1 MGARQEGTGIPGG
14 ENVCRAVKPVLAAAM
29 TRAGQ
34 DRSSSEAGDA
44 GEETAQTQEP

>member
-1 MGARQEGTGIPGG
+1 MGARQVRTGIPGG
-14 ENVCRAVKPVLAAAM
+14 ENVCRAVRPVLAAAM

-44 GEETAQTQEP
+44 GKETTQTQEP